1 MKYAKKLR
9 KGDKVAIVSL
19 SSGMLG
25 EAFCSHNIEIGVK
38 RLREY
43 GLEPSF
49 MPNSLKGIEYLKAN
63 PKARAKDLKDAF
75 MDDSIAGIICAIGGD
90 DTYRLLPYL
99 LEDEEFIDAVHKSP
113 KLFTGFSDT
122 TINHLMF
129 YKLGLSTYYGPNF
142 ICDLAEISDE
152 MLPYSKKA
160 FESYIEGNE
169 YREITSSEIWYQERT
184 DFSKEAVGTERI
196 SHREEHG
203 FELLQGKECFE
214 GRLLGGCLES
224 LSNLHMLNP
233 YGSIPILDDDGD
245 STGWNIYMFRADD
258 KGIQNIINSSYA
270 VIMELPECITDY
282 DSFFEDLGF
291 PKEVVRNGDVRII
304 KSNSRYITISY
315 GDKSKE
321 IEKSRL
327 EKYKVMVR
335 TKCVVLKIKALW
347 NSSENNLYG
356 IDKKK
361 AIKCIPDIEN
371 YEYVPVNNSMLAKAE
386 IPFLIFERNRG
397 KCFIE
402 MY

>member
-1 MKYAKKLR
+1 MSITFEIVKFKK
-9 KGDKVAIVSL
+9 
-19 SSGMLG
+19 
-25 EAFCSHNIEIGVK
+25 
-38 RLREY
+38 
-43 GLEPSF
+43 PT
-49 MPNSLKGIEYLKAN
+49 
-63 PKARAKDLKDAF
+63 KDD
-75 MDDSIAGIICAIGGD
+75 
-90 DTYRLLPYL
+90 
-99 LEDEEFIDAVHKSP
+99 
-113 KLFTGFSDT
+113 
-122 TINHLMF
+122 
-129 YKLGLSTYYGPNF
+129 
-142 ICDLAEISDE
+142 
-152 MLPYSKKA
+152 
-160 FESYIEGNE
+160 
-169 YREITSSEIWYQERT
+169 
-184 DFSKEAVGTERI
+184 
-196 SHREEHG
+196 
-203 FELLQGKECFE
+203 
-214 GRLLGGCLES
+214 

-233 YGSIPILDDDGD
+233 YGSIPILDDGD

-270 VIMELPECITDY
+270 VKMELPECITDY

-291 PKEVVRNGDVRII
+291 PKEAVSNGDVRII

-315 GDKSKE
+315 DDKSKE

-327 EKYKVMVR
+327 EKYKVMVQ

>member
-1 MKYAKKLR
+1 MSITFEIVKFKK
-9 KGDKVAIVSL
+9 
-19 SSGMLG
+19 
-25 EAFCSHNIEIGVK
+25 
-38 RLREY
+38 
-43 GLEPSF
+43 PT
-49 MPNSLKGIEYLKAN
+49 
-63 PKARAKDLKDAF
+63 KDD
-75 MDDSIAGIICAIGGD
+75 
-90 DTYRLLPYL
+90 
-99 LEDEEFIDAVHKSP
+99 
-113 KLFTGFSDT
+113 
-122 TINHLMF
+122 
-129 YKLGLSTYYGPNF
+129 
-142 ICDLAEISDE
+142 
-152 MLPYSKKA
+152 
-160 FESYIEGNE
+160 
-169 YREITSSEIWYQERT
+169 
-184 DFSKEAVGTERI
+184 
-196 SHREEHG
+196 
-203 FELLQGKECFE
+203 
-214 GRLLGGCLES
+214 

-291 PKEVVRNGDVRII
+291 PKEAVRNGDVRII

-327 EKYKVMVR
+327 EKYKVMVQ

>member
-1 MKYAKKLR
+1 MSMTFEIVKFKK
-9 KGDKVAIVSL
+9 
-19 SSGMLG
+19 
-25 EAFCSHNIEIGVK
+25 
-38 RLREY
+38 
-43 GLEPSF
+43 PT
-49 MPNSLKGIEYLKAN
+49 
-63 PKARAKDLKDAF
+63 KDD
-75 MDDSIAGIICAIGGD
+75 
-90 DTYRLLPYL
+90 
-99 LEDEEFIDAVHKSP
+99 
-113 KLFTGFSDT
+113 
-122 TINHLMF
+122 
-129 YKLGLSTYYGPNF
+129 
-142 ICDLAEISDE
+142 
-152 MLPYSKKA
+152 
-160 FESYIEGNE
+160 
-169 YREITSSEIWYQERT
+169 
-184 DFSKEAVGTERI
+184 
-196 SHREEHG
+196 
-203 FELLQGKECFE
+203 
-214 GRLLGGCLES
+214 

>member
-1 MKYAKKLR
+1 MSITFEIVKFKK
-9 KGDKVAIVSL
+9 
-19 SSGMLG
+19 
-25 EAFCSHNIEIGVK
+25 
-38 RLREY
+38 
-43 GLEPSF
+43 PT
-49 MPNSLKGIEYLKAN
+49 
-63 PKARAKDLKDAF
+63 KDD
-75 MDDSIAGIICAIGGD
+75 
-90 DTYRLLPYL
+90 
-99 LEDEEFIDAVHKSP
+99 
-113 KLFTGFSDT
+113 
-122 TINHLMF
+122 
-129 YKLGLSTYYGPNF
+129 
-142 ICDLAEISDE
+142 
-152 MLPYSKKA
+152 
-160 FESYIEGNE
+160 
-169 YREITSSEIWYQERT
+169 
-184 DFSKEAVGTERI
+184 
-196 SHREEHG
+196 
-203 FELLQGKECFE
+203 
-214 GRLLGGCLES
+214 

-258 KGIQNIINSSYA
+258 KGIQNIINSCYA
-270 VIMELPECITDY
+270 VKMELPECITDY

>member
-1 MKYAKKLR
+1 MSITFEIVKFKK
-9 KGDKVAIVSL
+9 
-19 SSGMLG
+19 
-25 EAFCSHNIEIGVK
+25 
-38 RLREY
+38 
-43 GLEPSF
+43 PT
-49 MPNSLKGIEYLKAN
+49 
-63 PKARAKDLKDAF
+63 KDD
-75 MDDSIAGIICAIGGD
+75 
-90 DTYRLLPYL
+90 
-99 LEDEEFIDAVHKSP
+99 
-113 KLFTGFSDT
+113 
-122 TINHLMF
+122 
-129 YKLGLSTYYGPNF
+129 
-142 ICDLAEISDE
+142 
-152 MLPYSKKA
+152 
-160 FESYIEGNE
+160 
-169 YREITSSEIWYQERT
+169 
-184 DFSKEAVGTERI
+184 
-196 SHREEHG
+196 
-203 FELLQGKECFE
+203 
-214 GRLLGGCLES
+214 

-291 PKEVVRNGDVRII
+291 PKEAVRNGDVRII

-327 EKYKVMVR
+327 EKYKVMVQ

-402 MY
+402 MYR

>member
-1 MKYAKKLR
+1 MFLFCNEDKKKKERLNSVLKTTHNLIKKNDIKDVR
-9 KGDKVAIVSL
+9 KNPVYSLIRAMSNYHLYDIV
-19 SSGMLG
+19 
-25 EAFCSHNIEIGVK
+25 
-38 RLREY
+38 RELY
-43 GLEPSF
+43 
-49 MPNSLKGIEYLKAN
+49 
-63 PKARAKDLKDAF
+63 
-75 MDDSIAGIICAIGGD
+75 
-90 DTYRLLPYL
+90 
-99 LEDEEFIDAVHKSP
+99 EDEEVTDVQSIYKDIGEYLINSDKLNNSKS
-113 KLFTGFSDT
+113 
-122 TINHLMF
+122 
-129 YKLGLSTYYGPNF
+129 
-142 ICDLAEISDE
+142 
-152 MLPYSKKA
+152 
-160 FESYIEGNE
+160 
-169 YREITSSEIWYQERT
+169 
-184 DFSKEAVGTERI
+184 
-196 SHREEHG
+196 
-203 FELLQGKECFE
+203 FEL
-214 GRLLGGCLES
+214 RES
-224 LSNLHMLNP
+224 NINIDLSNLHMFNP

-245 STGWNIYMFRADD
+245 STGWNIYMFRVDD
-258 KGIQNIINSSYA
+258 KDIQNIINSSYA
-270 VIMELPECITDY
+270 VKMELPECITDY

-315 GDKSKE
+315 GDKSRE

-327 EKYKVMVR
+327 EKYKVMVQ

>member
-1 MKYAKKLR
+1 MSITFEIVKFKK
-9 KGDKVAIVSL
+9 
-19 SSGMLG
+19 
-25 EAFCSHNIEIGVK
+25 
-38 RLREY
+38 
-43 GLEPSF
+43 PT
-49 MPNSLKGIEYLKAN
+49 
-63 PKARAKDLKDAF
+63 KDD
-75 MDDSIAGIICAIGGD
+75 
-90 DTYRLLPYL
+90 
-99 LEDEEFIDAVHKSP
+99 
-113 KLFTGFSDT
+113 
-122 TINHLMF
+122 
-129 YKLGLSTYYGPNF
+129 
-142 ICDLAEISDE
+142 
-152 MLPYSKKA
+152 
-160 FESYIEGNE
+160 
-169 YREITSSEIWYQERT
+169 
-184 DFSKEAVGTERI
+184 
-196 SHREEHG
+196 
-203 FELLQGKECFE
+203 
-214 GRLLGGCLES
+214 
-224 LSNLHMLNP
+224 LSNLHMFNP

-258 KGIQNIINSSYA
+258 KGIQNIINSRYA
-270 VIMELPECITDY
+270 VKMELPECITDY

-327 EKYKVMVR
+327 EKYKVMVQ

-356 IDKKK
+356 IDKKR

>member
-1 MKYAKKLR
+1 MSITFEIVKFKK
-9 KGDKVAIVSL
+9 
-19 SSGMLG
+19 
-25 EAFCSHNIEIGVK
+25 
-38 RLREY
+38 
-43 GLEPSF
+43 PT
-49 MPNSLKGIEYLKAN
+49 
-63 PKARAKDLKDAF
+63 KDD
-75 MDDSIAGIICAIGGD
+75 
-90 DTYRLLPYL
+90 
-99 LEDEEFIDAVHKSP
+99 
-113 KLFTGFSDT
+113 
-122 TINHLMF
+122 
-129 YKLGLSTYYGPNF
+129 
-142 ICDLAEISDE
+142 
-152 MLPYSKKA
+152 
-160 FESYIEGNE
+160 
-169 YREITSSEIWYQERT
+169 
-184 DFSKEAVGTERI
+184 
-196 SHREEHG
+196 
-203 FELLQGKECFE
+203 
-214 GRLLGGCLES
+214 
-224 LSNLHMLNP
+224 LSNLHMFNP

-258 KGIQNIINSSYA
+258 KGIQNIINSCYA
-270 VIMELPECITDY
+270 VKMELPECITDY

-327 EKYKVMVR
+327 EKYKVTVQ
-335 TKCVVLKIKALW
+335 TKCVVLKIKTLW

>member
-1 MKYAKKLR
+1 MEN
-9 KGDKVAIVSL
+9 L
-19 SSGMLG
+19 SSNFWIIPL
-25 EAFCSHNIEIGVK
+25 
-38 RLREY
+38 
-43 GLEPSF
+43 
-49 MPNSLKGIEYLKAN
+49 YL
-63 PKARAKDLKDAF
+63 
-75 MDDSIAGIICAIGGD
+75 
-90 DTYRLLPYL
+90 
-99 LEDEEFIDAVHKSP
+99 
-113 KLFTGFSDT
+113 
-122 TINHLMF
+122 
-129 YKLGLSTYYGPNF
+129 
-142 ICDLAEISDE
+142 
-152 MLPYSKKA
+152 
-160 FESYIEGNE
+160 
-169 YREITSSEIWYQERT
+169 
-184 DFSKEAVGTERI
+184 
-196 SHREEHG
+196 
-203 FELLQGKECFE
+203 
-214 GRLLGGCLES
+214 
-224 LSNLHMLNP
+224 LSNLSFLFNLVCTP
-233 YGSIPILDDDGD
+233 CTPLLDDKD
-245 STGWNIYMFRADD
+245 
-258 KGIQNIINSSYA
+258 IQNIINSSYA
-270 VIMELPECITDY
+270 VKMELPECITDY

-327 EKYKVMVR
+327 EKYKAMVQ

>member
-1 MKYAKKLR
+1 MSITFEIVKFKK
-9 KGDKVAIVSL
+9 
-19 SSGMLG
+19 
-25 EAFCSHNIEIGVK
+25 
-38 RLREY
+38 
-43 GLEPSF
+43 PT
-49 MPNSLKGIEYLKAN
+49 
-63 PKARAKDLKDAF
+63 KDD
-75 MDDSIAGIICAIGGD
+75 
-90 DTYRLLPYL
+90 
-99 LEDEEFIDAVHKSP
+99 
-113 KLFTGFSDT
+113 
-122 TINHLMF
+122 
-129 YKLGLSTYYGPNF
+129 
-142 ICDLAEISDE
+142 
-152 MLPYSKKA
+152 
-160 FESYIEGNE
+160 
-169 YREITSSEIWYQERT
+169 
-184 DFSKEAVGTERI
+184 
-196 SHREEHG
+196 
-203 FELLQGKECFE
+203 
-214 GRLLGGCLES
+214 

-304 KSNSRYITISY
+304 KYNSRYITISY

>member
-1 MKYAKKLR
+1 MSITFEIVKFKK
-9 KGDKVAIVSL
+9 
-19 SSGMLG
+19 
-25 EAFCSHNIEIGVK
+25 
-38 RLREY
+38 
-43 GLEPSF
+43 PT
-49 MPNSLKGIEYLKAN
+49 
-63 PKARAKDLKDAF
+63 KDD
-75 MDDSIAGIICAIGGD
+75 
-90 DTYRLLPYL
+90 
-99 LEDEEFIDAVHKSP
+99 
-113 KLFTGFSDT
+113 
-122 TINHLMF
+122 
-129 YKLGLSTYYGPNF
+129 
-142 ICDLAEISDE
+142 
-152 MLPYSKKA
+152 
-160 FESYIEGNE
+160 
-169 YREITSSEIWYQERT
+169 
-184 DFSKEAVGTERI
+184 
-196 SHREEHG
+196 
-203 FELLQGKECFE
+203 
-214 GRLLGGCLES
+214 

-386 IPFLIFERNRG
+386 IPFLIFERNWG

>member
-1 MKYAKKLR
+1 MSITFEIVKFKK
-9 KGDKVAIVSL
+9 
-19 SSGMLG
+19 
-25 EAFCSHNIEIGVK
+25 
-38 RLREY
+38 
-43 GLEPSF
+43 PT
-49 MPNSLKGIEYLKAN
+49 
-63 PKARAKDLKDAF
+63 KDD
-75 MDDSIAGIICAIGGD
+75 
-90 DTYRLLPYL
+90 
-99 LEDEEFIDAVHKSP
+99 
-113 KLFTGFSDT
+113 
-122 TINHLMF
+122 
-129 YKLGLSTYYGPNF
+129 
-142 ICDLAEISDE
+142 
-152 MLPYSKKA
+152 
-160 FESYIEGNE
+160 
-169 YREITSSEIWYQERT
+169 
-184 DFSKEAVGTERI
+184 
-196 SHREEHG
+196 
-203 FELLQGKECFE
+203 
-214 GRLLGGCLES
+214 

-245 STGWNIYMFRADD
+245 STGWNIYVFRADD
-258 KGIQNIINSSYA
+258 RGIQNIINSCYA

-291 PKEVVRNGDVRII
+291 PKEAVRNRDVRII
-304 KSNSRYITISY
+304 KSNSRHITISY

-327 EKYKVMVR
+327 EKYKVTIQ

>member
-1 MKYAKKLR
+1 MSITFEIVKFKKPT
-9 KGDKVAIVSL
+9 K
-19 SSGMLG
+19 
-25 EAFCSHNIEIGVK
+25 
-38 RLREY
+38 
-43 GLEPSF
+43 
-49 MPNSLKGIEYLKAN
+49 
-63 PKARAKDLKDAF
+63 
-75 MDDSIAGIICAIGGD
+75 
-90 DTYRLLPYL
+90 
-99 LEDEEFIDAVHKSP
+99 ED
-113 KLFTGFSDT
+113 
-122 TINHLMF
+122 
-129 YKLGLSTYYGPNF
+129 
-142 ICDLAEISDE
+142 
-152 MLPYSKKA
+152 
-160 FESYIEGNE
+160 
-169 YREITSSEIWYQERT
+169 
-184 DFSKEAVGTERI
+184 
-196 SHREEHG
+196 
-203 FELLQGKECFE
+203 
-214 GRLLGGCLES
+214 

-327 EKYKVMVR
+327 EKYKVMVQ

-347 NSSENNLYG
+347 NSSENNLYC